1 MGRPEKRGRV
11 RQVSDSGHAPPRPGR
26 CLSRWGDPPAPP
38 RARRRGRGRGLGL
51 ATRRKPGDLR
61 DGGNKRA
68 AGRGRGW
75 AVTAAAPR
83 PGVAG
88 SYGAGRGA
96 CGWMKGRPCRVPRG
110 MGPPFEGLEA
120 EIPVPELAAVR
131 GGCGS
136 GPNNSPFLSRTS

>member
-1 MGRPEKRGRV
+1 MTAAALRRGPVGVRPAEGT
-11 RQVSDSGHAPPRPGR
+11 PG
-26 CLSRWGDPPAPP
+26 PP
-38 RARRRGRGRGLGL
+38 RAWRRGRGRGLGL

-83 PGVAG
+83 PGRGVG

-96 CGWMKGRPCRVPRG
+96 CGWMKGRPCRVPRA
-110 MGPPFEGLEA
+110 MGPPFEGLGA
-120 EIPVPELAAVR
+120 EIPVPELAVAVGAGQVTPR
-131 GGCGS
+131 FS
-136 GPNNSPFLSRTS
+136 LRVPS